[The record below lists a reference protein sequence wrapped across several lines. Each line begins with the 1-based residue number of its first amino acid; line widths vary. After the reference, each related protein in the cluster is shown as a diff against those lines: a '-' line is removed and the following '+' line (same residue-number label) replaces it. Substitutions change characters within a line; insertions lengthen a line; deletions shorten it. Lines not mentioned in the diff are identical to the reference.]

1 MLRFIGICLFH
12 PGLGNPDTSRLRS
25 HNDLPFRDAV
35 SNSKMVQEVIFPYT
49 KLQTVIVVKYVL
61 NLKRVKMNNVNF

>member
-25 HNDLPFRDAV
+25 YNDLPFRDAV
-35 SNSKMVQEVIFPYT
+35 SNSIKNGTGSYIS
-49 KLQTVIVVKYVL
+49 LHQTSNSNCSKICIEFIKS
-61 NLKRVKMNNVNF
+61 